1 MNTQQILF
9 LIINFIGGPLVL
21 LSYIIGLKAGKS
33 ADILWGGT
41 PKKIRGVYT
50 ISMLISAISFLITS
64 VFIFLIIK
72 DPNILLP
79 YSLSMSIFN
88 ILYTILL
95 LCSAIWIPL
104 VNRIVNKPSKFVW
117 LSIRLGLIFVGLSA
131 LGILMLLIGITPQPT
146 TLIYW
151 ISIAGMGIFFI
162 HTGILDA
169 FLWPYF
175 WKK

>member
-9 LIINFIGGPLVL
+9 LIINIVGGPLVL
-21 LSYIIGLKAGKS
+21 LSYVIGLKAGKS

-41 PKKIRGVYT
+41 PKRIRGVYT
-50 ISMLISAISFLITS
+50 ISMLISAISFLIAS
-64 VFIFLIIK
+64 IFIFLIMNNSDIQ
-72 DPNILLP
+72 LP
-79 YSLSMSIFN
+79 YSLSIGVFN
-88 ILYTILL
+88 ILYAVLL

-104 VNRIVNKPSKFVW
+104 VNVMVNKPSILVW
-117 LSIRLGLIFVGLSA
+117 LSIRLGLILVGLSA
-131 LGILMLLIGITPQPT
+131 LGIFILLLGIVPQQVGF
-146 TLIYW
+146 LYW
-151 ISIAGMGIFFI
+151 ISVIGMGIFFI